1 VIDAIRV
8 SDGLPVAIKA
18 TLGWTTEASIAFLFT
33 DGGAVEEPRNH
44 CVPVLDTFIEEDI
57 VYIVMPLLRPFNDPP
72 FLAVAEVIDFI
83 DQLVEV
89 FECSSR
95 SGMTLTIPARASNTC
110 ISKM

>member
-1 VIDAIRV
+1 MDAIRI
-8 SDGLPVAIKA
+8 SDGLAVAIKA

-44 CVPVLDTFIEEDI
+44 CVPILDTFIDEDI

-89 FECSSR
+89 FACSFQ
-95 SGMTLTIPARASNTC
+95 TEIILTFSARASNIC

>member
-1 VIDAIRV
+1 VIDAIRET
-8 SDGLPVAIKA
+8 DGLPVAIKA
-18 TLGWTTEASIAFLFT
+18 TLGWTTEATIAFLFT
-33 DGGAVEEPRNH
+33 DGGAVEEARNH
-44 CVPVLDTFIEEDI
+44 CVPILDTFIDEDI

-89 FECSSR
+89 FTCSFWR
-95 SGMTLTIPARASNTC
+95 GMALTRRCRASNIC

>member
-1 VIDAIRV
+1 MDAIRV

-18 TLGWTTEASIAFLFT
+18 TLGWTTEATIAFLFT

-44 CVPVLDTFIEEDI
+44 CVPILDTFIDEDI

-89 FECSSR
+89 FHPSPYKRHDSDDR
-95 SGMTLTIPARASNTC
+95 YRASNTC
-110 ISKM
+110 INKM